1 MKPANKTATA
11 GADAGLRAAA
21 AATVAALEAEFAS
34 NPPTICLIGLSGVGK
49 SSTINAMFGANRP
62 VSATTRGTSRFN
74 ASTIDIV
81 SERMVGASVKCTLRV
96 IDAPGLGEDVEL
108 DDNYLKR
115 YKSHLP
121 KCDIALWV
129 VAARN
134 RALALDQQYL
144 AALSDHLPSL
154 VLGINQV
161 DLVDPLDWNERINM
175 PSANQAAAIKVITAD
190 RHAKLARYI
199 AADCPVVPYSAHRY
213 YNLQSLFATCLRAAP
228 ERRRW
233 MFELL
238 KSFSTHDWLNRAKGL
253 SEAQKADLAK
263 AHIKSDAKIQLIQP

>member
-1 MKPANKTATA
+1 MSKQSSGSPDTDALTPALKAMA
-11 GADAGLRAAA
+11 K
-21 AATVAALEAEFAS
+21 ALEAEFVK

-74 ASTIDIV
+74 ATTVEMV
-81 SERMVGASVKCTLRV
+81 SERMAGASVKCALRI
-96 IDAPGLGEDVEL
+96 IDAPGLGEDADL

-121 KCDIALWV
+121 KCDVALWV

-144 AALSDHLPSL
+144 AQLSEHLPNL

-175 PSANQAAAIKVITAD
+175 PSAAQGSAIKVIAAD
-190 RHAKLARYI
+190 RHAKLARYTSGE
-199 AADCPVVPYSAHRY
+199 CPVVAYSAVRY
-213 YNLQSLFATCLRAAP
+213 FNLQNLFATLVKAAP
-228 ERRRW
+228 EKRRW

-253 SEAQKADLAK
+253 TDAQRADLAR
-263 AHIKSDAKIQLIQP
+263 AHIKSDAKLKFDGVP

>member
-1 MKPANKTATA
+1 MTA
-11 GADAGLRAAA
+11 ADNTPKLDVAAA
-21 AATVAALEAEFAS
+21 RALAKALETEFVK
-34 NPPTICLIGLSGVGK
+34 NPPTIALIGLSGVGK

-74 ASTIDIV
+74 ASTIEMV
-81 SERMVGASVKCTLRV
+81 SERMAGASVKCALRV
-96 IDAPGLGEDVEL
+96 IDAPGLGEDVDL

-121 KCDIALWV
+121 KCDVALWV

-144 AALSDHLPSL
+144 AALSDHLPNL
-154 VLGINQV
+154 VIGINQV
-161 DLVDPLDWNERINM
+161 DLVDPLNWNERINM
-175 PSANQAAAIKVITAD
+175 PAPEQAAAIKVITAD
-190 RHAKLARYI
+190 RHAKLARYVG
-199 AADCPVVPYSAHRY
+199 DSCPVVAYSAVRY
-213 YNLQSLFATCLRAAP
+213 YNLQNLFAVVLKAAP
-228 ERRRW
+228 EQRRW

-253 SEAQKADLAK
+253 SDAQKAELAK
-263 AHIKSDAKIQLIQP
+263 AHIKSDAKIRLDGVG